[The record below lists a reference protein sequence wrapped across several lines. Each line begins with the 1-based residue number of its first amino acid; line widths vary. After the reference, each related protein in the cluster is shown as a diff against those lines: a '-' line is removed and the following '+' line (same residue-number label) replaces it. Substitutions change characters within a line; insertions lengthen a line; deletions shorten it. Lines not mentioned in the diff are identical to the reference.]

1 MQANRNGR
9 QAGRTGGQRARGS
22 AGAGRSLAVALPMLL
37 FATMAVVALFGLVAV
52 VGVFALYS
60 QGLPPASDLEQ
71 IQFSSQSVIYDRTG
85 TVQLATFGAGQGRQ
99 PVTYDQIPP
108 ILMDATTGIEDK
120 SFWTNTGVDPI
131 GVLSAAFDTLRGD
144 SRGAST
150 ITQQLVRQR
159 LLDPDLVADPG
170 RVIERKIKEI
180 IQSVRVTEAYP
191 GEAGKQK
198 IITAYFN
205 QNYYGNG
212 LYGIMAA
219 AKGYFGVDS
228 LNELTLG
235 QVALLASLPQSPSSY
250 DLVRNAVQGPN
261 GQLYVPLDQ
270 TIPVVARRDYILDLL
285 ASDPSRLVLTGNKY
299 GPQDFEN
306 AKNEPIVLAPQDTPQ
321 QQQQWLAPHFVWA
334 VRDELAQKLCNGED
348 TCPALERGGLK
359 ITTTLDWN
367 MQQIAEKWV
376 TAGVLLPHQ
385 TDPQA
390 FAAQIGVP
398 FEPWMKKLEKL
409 QVNNGALIAMDYQTG
424 ETLAYVG
431 SAGYYRDDLSSPQFQ
446 PQFDVL
452 GDGWRQPGSAFKPF
466 NYVTGLNNGTMTAA
480 SMFMDVTTTFDNSN
494 GYTPKDWDLLERG
507 PVRMRTAL
515 QWSLNI
521 PAVKALVMNGVN
533 NVFQMAQNFGM
544 SFQNDT
550 PSAGLSLTLGTEVSH
565 PRDVAVAYGTMA
577 NGGTHVGYTTI
588 LRVQDGTGADVI
600 PAYTPTGTSVVS
612 PQAAYVMTN
621 ILASNTDPKQN
632 PIWGD
637 FAIQSADG
645 TRRPATLK
653 TGTTQD
659 ANDLVAYGYLPPP
672 TDAGRA
678 NGEYALVVGVWN
690 GNSDGSPVLTPQ
702 NPVLSTDVAAPVWQ
716 GFTDEVSKSWA
727 VNDFPVP
734 DGIVQADVDAWSGGQ
749 PTQFT
754 TQTYPEVFISGTQP
768 SSADTTKVGMQ
779 VTQDANGNDVLWV
792 DGCAGAPQTKG
803 YLDLGNV
810 EADHPDWHT
819 ADADWIARAM
829 QGPGTAGGPDP
840 TVKTKTSYIFDPR
853 NTPYGKSWGA
863 PFPPT
868 TTCAQTPASPS
879 PVPSLESPSLLPTP
893 SFELTPPPTTPPVIT
908 PPPIT
913 PPPVTPEPTPPPPT
927 PPPVTEPPPPP
938 TLPPP
943 TLPVVSILPAPS

>member
-1 MQANRNGR
+1 
-9 QAGRTGGQRARGS
+9 
-22 AGAGRSLAVALPMLL
+22 MLV
-37 FATMAVVALFGLVAV
+37 FATMAIIALFGFVGV

-60 QGLPPASDLEQ
+60 QGLPPATDLET
-71 IQFSSQSVIYDRTG
+71 IQFSSQSTIYDRTG
-85 TVQLATFGAGQGRQ
+85 TVQLATFGAGQNRQ

-108 ILMDATTGIEDK
+108 ILIDATTAIEDK
-120 SFWTNTGVDPI
+120 SFWTNTGIDPVGI
-131 GVLSAAFDTLRGD
+131 ISAAIDSIHGD

-159 LLDPDLVADPG
+159 LLDPDLVQDPG
-170 RVIERKIKEI
+170 RVIERKVKEI

-191 GEAGKQK
+191 GDAGKQK
-198 IITAYFN
+198 IITAYLN

-212 LYGIMAA
+212 SYGVLAA
-219 AKGYFGVDS
+219 AQSYFGVAN
-228 LNELTLG
+228 LQELTLG
-235 QVALLASLPQSPSSY
+235 QVALLAALPQSPSSY
-250 DLVRNAVQGPN
+250 DLVRNAVNGPD
-261 GQLYVPLDQ
+261 GRLYVPLN
-270 TIPVVARRDYILDLL
+270 TGLPVVERRDYILDLL
-285 ASDPSRLVLTGNKY
+285 ANDPTRRVLTGNQY
-299 GPQDFEN
+299 GAQDFEN
-306 AKNEPIVLAPQDTPQ
+306 AKSEPIYLASQDTQQ
-321 QQQQWLAPHFVWA
+321 QQQQWLAPHFVWT
-334 VRDELAQKLCNGED
+334 VRDELAQKLCAGAD
-348 TCPALERGGLK
+348 TCPELERGGLK
-359 ITTTLDWN
+359 VITTLDWN
-367 MQQIAEKWV
+367 MQQVAEKWV

-385 TDPQA
+385 LDPQA

-409 QVNNGALIAMDYQTG
+409 QVNNGALVAMDYQTG

-431 SAGYYRDDLSSPQFQ
+431 SAGYYRNDISSPQFQ

-466 NYVTGLNNGTMTAA
+466 NYITGINNGTMTAA
-480 SMFMDVTTTFDNSN
+480 SMFMDVTTTFDNSS

-521 PAVKALVMNGVN
+521 PAVKALAMNGID
-533 NVFQMAQNFGM
+533 NVFATAQKLGLV
-544 SFQNDT
+544 FQNDT
-550 PSAGLSLTLGTEVSH
+550 PQAGLSLTLGTEVNH
-565 PRDVAVAYGTMA
+565 PRDVAVAYGTIA

-588 LRVQDGTGADVI
+588 LQIQDGTGKALVPPYVP
-600 PAYTPTGTSVVS
+600 PAGDSVVS

-632 PIWGD
+632 PIWGG
-637 FAIQSADG
+637 FALQAADG

-672 TDAGRA
+672 TDTGRA

-702 NPVLSTDVAAPVWQ
+702 NPVLSTDVAAPTWQ

-727 VNDFPVP
+727 VNDFTQPA
-734 DGIVQADVDAWSGGQ
+734 GITTADVDAWSGGQ

-754 TQTYPEVFISGTQP
+754 TQTVNEVFINGTVP
-768 SSADTTKVGMQ
+768 GNDTTKVGMQ
-779 VTQDANGNDVLWV
+779 VVPDVNGNNVLWV
-792 DGCAGAPQTKG
+792 DGCAGTPQTVG
-803 YLDLGNV
+803 FLNLDNV
-810 EADHPDWHT
+810 ETDHSDWHA
-819 ADADWIARAM
+819 ADADWITRAK

-840 TVKTKTSYIFDPR
+840 QLKTKTSYIFDPR

-868 TTCAQTPASPS
+868 TTCQQAPASPTPAPSVEVS
-879 PVPSLESPSLLPTP
+879 PTPLPTT
-893 SFELTPPPTTPPVIT
+893 EIT

-913 PPPVTPEPTPPPPT
+913 PPPPPTEPPPTVPPPTEPPTPKPTQPPPTIEPPT
-927 PPPVTEPPPPP
+927 PPPET
-938 TLPPP
+938 
-943 TLPVVSILPAPS
+943 IAPAPS